1 MVTADGSKE
10 GAIAWISPEKNEHF
24 SFATSSVAS
33 ILIDYATPLRFD
45 PYDLDRP
52 ACVKKAVEKITECL
66 YKKKLHGNLHG
77 RHEDEGPEEK
87 GAGAL

>member
-52 ACVKKAVEKITECL
+52 ACVKKAVEEITECL
-66 YKKKLHGNLHG
+66 YKKTAWQPS
-77 RHEDEGPEEK
+77 RQT
-87 GAGAL
+87 